1 MKLFGKQ
8 YLLPAMLALGLGLW
22 QSPVRAASPG
32 APADKASDPVVA
44 TGKGFV
50 ITRSQLNDAF
60 LSYSTAMAAR
70 GSSIPE
76 SQRSLVKSNVLEE
89 MIAGKILTQKATADE
104 KAATWKM
111 IDDYIAQARKA
122 APSAAAF
129 DARIKASGK
138 TLEQIRQ
145 QEFENELPM
154 RVLMRETTNGIN
166 ISAAAVR
173 KFYDDN
179 PDQFVI
185 PEEAQV
191 SHILILTVVPPD
203 PLSPKTAPSS
213 LSPEQKKAKEK
224 LAGEIKARAD
234 KGEDFAKLVKQYT
247 EDPSAK
253 DTSGIYTFARGRA
266 EPEFEAAAFS
276 LKTNQISDVVET
288 RYAYHI
294 IKLLKKTPA
303 TKEPFGPIESKIKL
317 HLVGLEAAKVRPAYL
332 ARIKAESNVVLYDPN
347 TGKPAWSAAK

>member
-1 MKLFGKQ
+1 MKLFTKQ
-8 YLLPAMLALGLGLW
+8 NLLPAMMALGLGLW
-22 QSPVRAASPG
+22 QQPARAASPG

-60 LSYSTAMAAR
+60 LNYTAAMAAR

-76 SQRSLVKSNVLEE
+76 SQRSLIKSNVLEE
-89 MIAGKILTQKATADE
+89 LVVAKILTQKATPED
-104 KAATWKM
+104 KAATWTM

-122 APSAAAF
+122 APSAEAF
-129 DARIKASGK
+129 ASRIKASGK
-138 TLEQIRQ
+138 TIEQIRQ

-154 RVLMRETTNGIN
+154 RVLMKATTNGIV
-166 ISAAAVR
+166 ISPAAVR

-179 PDQFVI
+179 PDKFVI

-191 SHILILTVVPPD
+191 SHVLILTVEPPD
-203 PLSPKTAPSS
+203 PLRPATTPTP

-224 LAGEIKARAD
+224 LAREIKARAD
-234 KGEDFAKLVKQYT
+234 KGEDFGKLVKQYT
-247 EDPSAK
+247 EDASVK
-253 DTSGIYTFARGRA
+253 ETGGVFTFTRGRA
-266 EPEFEAAAFS
+266 DPEFEAAAFS

-303 TKEPFGPIESKIKL
+303 TKESFSAIESKIKI
-317 HLVGLEAAKVRPAYL
+317 HLIAVEAAKVRPAYL
-332 ARIKAESNVVLYDPN
+332 AKIKAESNVALFDPN
-347 TGKPAWSAAK
+347 TGKPASSVAR